1 VHVTFLYPLDNIRFF
16 YNPPG
21 ADGWPDL
28 ERINVRRYVLEWV
41 QKNCA
46 GAAQARFNPTE
57 KLLALSAF
65 SEIEFGLLGRG
76 GIDHELLSTD
86 LSISF
91 ALKNDHRIFG
101 EKWGRANW
109 HRSKLFD
116 TKYSDAEFSIS
127 SCLWKLK
134 VELSRTKPELFDWVK
149 NNVLGEYEY
158 CTFSENRK
166 CVMGLEFESADDA
179 SMFRYVFKT

>member
-1 VHVTFLYPLDNIRFF
+1 MTFLYPLDNIRFF

-21 ADGWPDL
+21 PDGWPDL
-28 ERINVRRYVLEWV
+28 ERINVRRFVLEWV

-46 GAAQARFNPTE
+46 GAAQARFNVTE
-57 KLLALSAF
+57 KLLPLSAF
-65 SEIEFGLLGRG
+65 SEIDFALLGHVG
-76 GIDHELLSTD
+76 AGTEHDLLSTD

-91 ALKNDHRIFG
+91 ALKNDHRIFA
-101 EKWGRANW
+101 EKWSRTNW

-116 TKYSDAEFSIS
+116 TKYSDTDFSIS

-158 CTFSENRK
+158 CTFSENKK

>member
-1 VHVTFLYPLDNIRFF
+1 MTFLYPLDNIRFF

-28 ERINVRRYVLEWV
+28 ERINVRRYVIEWIG
-41 QKNCA
+41 KNCA
-46 GAAQARFNPTE
+46 GEVRARYNHAD
-57 KLLALSAF
+57 KLFPVSAF
-65 SEIEFGLLGRG
+65 AEIDFALLGPRSDG
-76 GIDHELLSTD
+76 DAHDLLSTD
-86 LSISF
+86 LSFSF
-91 ALKNDHRIFG
+91 ALKNDHRIFSD
-101 EKWGRANW
+101 KWTRANW

-127 SCLWKLK
+127 ACLWKLK
-134 VELSRTKPELFDWVK
+134 VELSRTKPELFEWVRH
-149 NNVLGEYEY
+149 NVLGEYEY

-179 SMFRYVFKT
+179 QMFRYVFKQ